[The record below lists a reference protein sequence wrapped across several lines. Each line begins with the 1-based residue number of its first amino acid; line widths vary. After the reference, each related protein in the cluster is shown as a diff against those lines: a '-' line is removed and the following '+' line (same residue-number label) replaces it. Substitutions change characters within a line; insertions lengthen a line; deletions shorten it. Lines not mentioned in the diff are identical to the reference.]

1 MKLSRDKTF
10 LIGYVDIDDKEQF
23 FVFNTLKQEKP
34 WVAKLDLAAGEARE
48 DPDKLLLISH
58 DCLNIFARGENN
70 KGVIMYSLFDGSVI
84 TQMSAMHT
92 NYIFQFLVTR
102 DKKTVITA
110 GKDKKIKIWDWIK

>member
-10 LIGYVDIDDKEQF
+10 LIGYVDMDDREQF

-34 WVAKLDLAAGEARE
+34 WVSKLDLASGDARE
-48 DPDKLLLISH
+48 DPEKLLYISH

-70 KGVIMYSLFDGSVI
+70 KGVIMYSLFDGSVV

-92 NYIFQFLVTR
+92 NYIF
-102 DKKTVITA
+102 
-110 GKDKKIKIWDWIK
+110 